1 MAVFS
6 TRNDRSFV
14 TKTSVK
20 KSRVQ
25 GDHSKAVH
33 SFMQNNSVQVQ
44 IDSSGKPI
52 VFTKEI
58 QHE

>member
-33 SFMQNNSVQVQ
+33 SFMQNNSVQVNL
-44 IDSSGKPI
+44 DSSGRPI
-52 VFTKEI
+52 ITKKVL
-58 QHE
+58 